1 MNLLHR
7 IFSTNGFMPHGM
19 CYDWNPAVIWLHV
32 ISDGVIAL
40 AYYSI
45 PITLIYFV
53 RKRKDVAFDWIFV
66 CFATFILA
74 CGTTHLM
81 EILNIWHPTYWLS
94 GIIKA
99 ITALVSIIT
108 AILLIRLVPTA
119 LAVPSPL
126 QLRESNK
133 ALELEIQERAK
144 ATERVEALNHDLL
157 RQKARI
163 EDSNRE
169 LETFSTSV
177 AHDFRAPLRVI
188 IGYAQME
195 IEDNGAQLAPS
206 TTNVLQRVISA
217 AERLNTMMA
226 DLLAYHRVSSEE
238 LPVQPIDLDSFVG
251 ELIRDDQ
258 FKAGRFEVQP
268 SLGEISGNPVALQHI
283 LGNLFGNALKFVRPG
298 VAPVVK
304 INSAWEGGRVSL
316 FVEDNGVGIDEDDR
330 KNLFKLFYRG
340 RQAKSYPGTG
350 LGLGTALKAA
360 HRVGAKLTL
369 AKSTAH
375 GSCFVLSLPAAKK

>member
-19 CYDWNPAVIWLHV
+19 CYEWNPAVIWLHV
-32 ISDGVIAL
+32 VSDGVITL

-53 RKRKDVAFDWIFV
+53 RKRKDLAFDWIFV

-81 EILNIWHPTYWLS
+81 EIVNIWHPIYWLS

-108 AILLIRLVPTA
+108 AILLIRLVPKA
-119 LAVPSPL
+119 LAVPSPS

-133 ALELEIQERAK
+133 ALELEIQERAR
-144 ATERVEALNHDLL
+144 ATERVEALNLDLL

-195 IEDNGAQLAPS
+195 IEDHGPQLAPS
-206 TTNVLQRVISA
+206 TTNVLRRVISA

-226 DLLAYHRVSSEE
+226 DLLAYHRISSEE
-238 LPVQPIDLDSFVG
+238 LPVHPIDLDTFVG
-251 ELIRDDQ
+251 DLARDDQ
-258 FKAGRFEVQP
+258 FKAGQFEIQP
-268 SLGEISGNPVALQHI
+268 SLGDVSSNPVALQNI
-283 LGNLFGNALKFVRPG
+283 LVNLFGNAQKFVRSG

-304 INSAWEGGRVSL
+304 ISSVREGGRVNL
-316 FVEDNGVGIDEDDR
+316 YVEDNGVGIDEEDR
-330 KNLFKLFYRG
+330 ESLFKLFYRG
-340 RQAKSYPGTG
+340 RQAKNYPGTG
-350 LGLGTALKAA
+350 LGLGTAMKAA

-369 AKSTAH
+369 LKSTPT
-375 GSCFVLSLPAAKK
+375 GSCFAVSLPTAKK